1 MRKAKILTIFC
12 AIFLL
17 FFTSSTSFTAHA
29 AFSPPV
35 DIMSEGVY
43 MVNLDNDIVIVS
55 KNADKRIYP
64 ADTTDIMTCL
74 VALENVKDFNAIVD
88 VPYVVTDEFHEGNP
102 NYSNVT
108 NAGIQARQDNL
119 TYLDCLHALMMRSAC
134 EAANIIAYN
143 VGGGSIEHFVE
154 MMNQTAEKIGC
165 KNTRFVNAHG
175 CYAENH
181 YTTAYD
187 LYLITRYAIDNYPGF
202 MDICNTYQYIM
213 PPNNNNPATVESD
226 GREGYLITHDN
237 DMLNPKNTEFYF
249 EGVSGIKT
257 GSVPKFYPKK
267 EGKWDLSDYT
277 PGTRSLVT
285 VAERDGYKYL
295 LVTLGAPFY
304 DENVNLPDRPY
315 SYDDHINLY
324 KWAFSEFEYKQIV
337 SKNQQVTQVK
347 VEKGE
352 GVDAVGIVPT
362 EDFSTLIPKSLDESA
377 IQKILPTI
385 DTMTAPV
392 AKGTSVGNMI
402 LKLNGEQIASIPLVT
417 ESDIALDAVANY
429 RDRLGNI
436 FSSPLVIVLIILIAA
451 LIIAIIAL
459 RIITKNKKKKQ
470 NELQR
475 RRKIQM
481 APRAGSGV
489 RRPGNG
495 NRPNNRR

>member
-12 AIFLL
+12 TIFLL

-55 KNADKRIYP
+55 KNADQRIYP

-88 VPYVVTDEFHEGNP
+88 VPYAVTDEFHEGNP
-102 NYSNVT
+102 NYTNVT
-108 NAGIQARQDNL
+108 NAGIEARQDNL

-213 PPNNNNPATVESD
+213 PPNKENPASVESD
-226 GREGYLITHDN
+226 GKQGYVITHDN
-237 DMLNPKNTEFYF
+237 DMLSPKNTEFYF
-249 EGVSGIKT
+249 EGCQGIKT
-257 GSVPKFYPKK
+257 GVVPRLYPKK
-267 EGKWDLSDYT
+267 EGKWDWNDYT
-277 PGTRSLVT
+277 LGSRSLVT
-285 VAERDGYKYL
+285 LAERDGYRYL
-295 LVTLGAPFY
+295 LVTLGAPYF
-304 DENVNLPDRPY
+304 DENLNVPDRPY
-315 SYDDHINLY
+315 SYDDQINLY
-324 KWAFSEFEYKQIV
+324 KWAFSEFEYREIVPKNKQV
-337 SKNQQVTQVK
+337 AQAK

-352 GVDAVGIVPT
+352 GVDSVGIVPT
-362 EDFSTLIPKSLDESA
+362 QDFSTLIPKSLDESA
-377 IQKILPTI
+377 IQIILPTFE
-385 DTMTAPV
+385 TMTAPV
-392 AKGTSVGNMI
+392 AAGTSVGDMI
-402 LKLNGEQIASIPLVT
+402 LKLNGEQIAVIPLVT
-417 ESDIALDAVANY
+417 ETEVKLDAVANY

-436 FSSPLVIVLIILIAA
+436 FASPIVIVLIILIVL
-451 LIIAIIAL
+451 LIIAIVAL
-459 RIITKNKKKKQ
+459 RIITKNKKRKQ
-470 NELQR
+470 AELQR

-489 RRPGNG
+489 RRPGG

>member
-1 MRKAKILTIFC
+1 MRKVKILTIFC
-12 AIFLL
+12 TIFLL

-29 AFSPPV
+29 AFSPPM

-55 KNADKRIYP
+55 KNADKKLYP

-74 VALENVKDFNAIVD
+74 VALENVKDFQAIVE
-88 VPYVVTDEFHEGNP
+88 VPYAVTNEFHEGNP
-102 NYSNVT
+102 NYTSVT
-108 NAGIQARQDNL
+108 NAGIQAQQDNL
-119 TYLDCLHALMMRSAC
+119 TYWDCMHALMMRSAC

-187 LYLITRYAIDNYPGF
+187 LYLITRYAIKNYPGF
-202 MDICNTYQYIM
+202 MDICNTYQYVM
-213 PPNNNNPATVESD
+213 PPNKDNPASVEVN
-226 GREGYLITHDN
+226 GKEGYLITNDN
-237 DMLNPKNTEFYF
+237 DMINPKNTSFYF
-249 EGVSGIKT
+249 EGAAGIKT
-257 GSVPKFYPKK
+257 GAVARLYPKK
-267 EGKWDLSDYT
+267 EGKWDWKDYT
-277 PGTRSLVT
+277 LGSRSLVT
-285 VAERDGYKYL
+285 MAERDGYNYL
-295 LVTLGAPFY
+295 LVTLGAPYF
-304 DENVNLPDRPY
+304 DENGNAPDRPY
-315 SYDDHINLY
+315 TYDDQINLY
-324 KWAFSEFEYKQIV
+324 KWAFSEFEYRQIV
-337 SKNQQVTQVK
+337 HKNQQVMQVK

-352 GVDAVGIVPT
+352 GAETVGIVPT

-377 IQKILPTI
+377 IQTILPTL
-385 DTMTAPV
+385 DTMTAPI
-392 AKGTSVGNMI
+392 AKDTSVGEMI

-417 ESDIALDAVANY
+417 ESEITLDAVASY
-429 RDRLGNI
+429 RERLGNI
-436 FSSPLVIVLIILIAA
+436 FNSPIVIILIILIIA
-451 LIIAIIAL
+451 LIIAIVAL
-459 RIITKNKKKKQ
+459 RIITKNKKKRAA
-470 NELQR
+470 ELQR

-489 RRPGNG
+489 RRPGNN